1 LKATAEFVFE
11 SEDAESIYLAILPEL
26 ETPVSDRSVI
36 GMSVRGSSIMLN
48 IETDDVIS
56 MRSAL
61 NTWFRLVQIAH
72 EVSQTTRAALMEA

>member
-1 LKATAEFVFE
+1 LKVTAEFVFE
-11 SEDAESIYLAILPEL
+11 TDDAESIYLAVLPEL

-36 GMSVRGSSIMLN
+36 GMSVNDQNLILN
-48 IETDDVIS
+48 IATDDLVS

-72 EVSQTTRAALMEA
+72 EISQTTRAALMEA